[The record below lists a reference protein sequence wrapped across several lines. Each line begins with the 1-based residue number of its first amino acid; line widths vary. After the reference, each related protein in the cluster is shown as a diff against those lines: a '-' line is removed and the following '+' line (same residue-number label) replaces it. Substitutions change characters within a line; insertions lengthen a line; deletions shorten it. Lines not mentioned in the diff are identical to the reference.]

1 MYKAINSMKTFVN
14 APSLNNPIQNLTL
27 ILGKR
32 NIKPQFGYNPEDITD
47 YELRTAYENFN
58 IDHVLQP

>member
-1 MYKAINSMKTFVN
+1 MKTFVN